1 MLQAGS
7 AQTDDQIHGSDEYK
21 WKLIPME
28 KLRDGIS
35 KREVAKWL
43 GVQDKG
49 EIMKRYREALAG
61 KIATVLRRCGG
72 FYIILRCILC

>member
-1 MLQAGS
+1 
-7 AQTDDQIHGSDEYK
+7 
-21 WKLIPME
+21 ME